1 MRKRTDEQHTNDKNK
16 RSILFTMH
24 NTTNFWGVFLLGN
37 FFFLSGGILEDG
49 RRDER
54 RKGRD
59 KRERKREGRRR
70 RGLLLLWVTYNLLDA
85 SYRLGQGKQQEQEE
99 RDMVRLTDWTTTDSV
114 MGMVCVCGLC
124 AAWAWMVKRR
134 GDRGPGYNWHAD
146 V

>member
-16 RSILFTMH
+16 RNLLY
-24 NTTNFWGVFLLGN
+24 NAQYNQLLGGLSFGE

-85 SYRLGQGKQQEQEE
+85 SYRLGQGKQQEQEDAGGAAAHATPA
-99 RDMVRLTDWTTTDSV
+99 RKHAAAAAASRRLACVRREKAMTPCEVQLDVRTT
-114 MGMVCVCGLC
+114 
-124 AAWAWMVKRR
+124 R
-134 GDRGPGYNWHAD
+134 
-146 V
+146 